1 MEVQKKQIS
10 YAVWL
15 ALIRLTTFCTLAC
28 YGLYGVVLKRF
39 SPGWEGAAVAV
50 VALLSCAGYVGLSHR
65 TIYVPGNTLLSA
77 LQRRPRWRGWL
88 FALYVPYLLYNLW
101 FGLWMTWAGAPLA
114 LIFPAAAAAL
124 FAAAYRA
131 LCAAP

>member
-1 MEVQKKQIS
+1 MAAPKKQIS

-15 ALIRLTTFCTLAC
+15 ALLRLTVFCTLVC
-28 YGLYGVVLKRF
+28 YWVCGVVLDRF
-39 SPGWEGAAVAV
+39 SPGWEGAVVAV
-50 VALLSCAGYVGLSHR
+50 FALLSCAGYVGLSHR

-77 LQRRPRWRGWL
+77 LRRRPRWRGWL
-88 FALYVPYLLYNLW
+88 FALYVPYLLYDLW

-114 LIFPAAAAAL
+114 LIFPATAAAL
-124 FAAAYRA
+124 FIAAYRA